1 MIPGAASG
9 LVAGAGQP
17 PTQDYSALLTAL
29 MGGGSLG
36 SMQQGQTVNVQ
47 NAPPAPERAL
57 LDALSRS
64 RDMQEAGYGYNP
76 NATWGN
82 VLQAILAPIAG
93 RRREKKTEEKI
104 REAMEAQARAARDGK
119 EADFAD
125 YVRRKNFDA
134 ALEDSRKGEE
144 DPSEWEQYNRI
155 LEEQGPEAAQRFAYF
170 HGKDP
175 NQAPQRGG
183 VTVNTGEKGPQYGG
197 IPQGWMVV
205 DGRMVPVPGGPADQE
220 AQAAEEAGEAAEAN
234 RAAKEDNVVDEI
246 DHALGLLGGGTA
258 GVGGAL
264 MRNVPGS
271 DAVDFEAAMNTV
283 LGNVGFDR
291 LQRMREESP
300 TGGALGQVSE
310 RELALLT
317 STVAGY
323 DPNMSEDGKRRTLEK
338 IRKHYSNF
346 TQALNGEVPEE
357 YRNLREKAQ
366 AAIEAG
372 ADPEKVMARLREMEA
387 QQGNE

>member
-125 YVRRKNFDA
+125 YVRRQKFDA

-144 DPSEWEQYNRI
+144 PPPEWLQRYEYYTGLTPEERANFDAANKRGPQTSIVMEGDQPPGGDSTKAYNKW
-155 LEEQGPEAAQRFAYF
+155 LERAPETLDEFQNAAAVAQEFLGVTSDMRKIMEGAGTGRWQDIGGLIGEYF
-170 HGKDP
+170 PNTDLGELAADRQKFEVAA
-175 NQAPQRGG
+175 NQALKQSLEKMRGLG
-183 VTVNTGEKGPQYGG
+183 QMTEVEFK
-197 IPQGWMVV
+197 
-205 DGRMVPVPGGPADQE
+205 
-220 AQAAEEAGEAAEAN
+220 AATRDMNRFGTTAEAN
-234 RAAKEDNVVDEI
+234 EYILGILEAKANRNIQNYQEAREYIMGDEFQKYGF
-246 DHALGLLGGGTA
+246 ARFEPAFTRPFTRGGGDE
-258 GVGGAL
+258 GG
-264 MRNVPGS
+264 GS
-271 DAVDFEAAMNTV
+271 QPEQGDGPSLEEIEA
-283 LGNVGFDR
+283 
-291 LQRMREESP
+291 
-300 TGGALGQVSE
+300 
-310 RELALLT
+310 ELA
-317 STVAGY
+317 
-323 DPNMSEDGKRRTLEK
+323 RR
-338 IRKHYSNF
+338 RKAK
-346 TQALNGEVPEE
+346 Q
-357 YRNLREKAQ
+357 
-366 AAIEAG
+366 
-372 ADPEKVMARLREMEA
+372 
-387 QQGNE
+387 